1 MPDHVTLRIP
11 KPQISLY
18 GVLVT
23 AIVGWGAY
31 SMFWQ
36 KPKVARPAVL
46 PSLEVP
52 APSPAAAL
60 RTAAACVSTTAVG
73 GVSKTLSDA
82 AKKSVDQ
89 VTREINAVNACPGV
103 AGSAPTAPVRA
114 VNRAA
119 HRSGSP

>member
-11 KPQISLY
+11 KPRITLY

-23 AIVGWGAY
+23 AILGWGAY

-36 KPKVARPAVL
+36 KPKVTRPAVL
-46 PSLEVP
+46 PSFEVP

-73 GVSKTLSDA
+73 GVRKTLSDA
-82 AKKSVDQ
+82 AKKSLDQ
-89 VTREINAVNACPGV
+89 VAREMNAVNACPSV
-103 AGSAPTAPVRA
+103 SGSAPTAPVWA

-119 HRSGSP
+119 HRSGGP

>member
-11 KPQISLY
+11 KPRITLY
-18 GVLVT
+18 GVLLT

-36 KPKVARPAVL
+36 KPKVTRPAVL
-46 PSLEVP
+46 PSFEVP

-73 GVSKTLSDA
+73 GVRKTLSDA
-82 AKKSVDQ
+82 AKERVGQ
-89 VTREINAVNACPGV
+89 VTRKMNAVNACAGV
-103 AGSAPTAPVRA
+103 TGSALAAPARA
-114 VNRAA
+114 RNRAA
-119 HRSGSP
+119 QRSGVP